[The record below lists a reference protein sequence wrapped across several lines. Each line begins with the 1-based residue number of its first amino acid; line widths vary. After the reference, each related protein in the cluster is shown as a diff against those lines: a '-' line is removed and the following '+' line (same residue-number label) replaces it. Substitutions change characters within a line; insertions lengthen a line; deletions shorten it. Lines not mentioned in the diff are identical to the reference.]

1 MRTSVIIPVFNGED
15 RLAEAV
21 ASVRPELGD
30 GDEIVVVD
38 DGSTDGTADLIASL
52 GPDIVS
58 LRRDNGGPAA
68 ARNSGLRCA
77 VGDVIAFLDHDD
89 IWAPQ
94 RQPRLVQALRD
105 DDAVD
110 IAMGR
115 MKIIVDTQGPSPSAD
130 NPRYVANH
138 RPWHLGAL
146 LIRRRVF
153 DRVGTFDERLRNVE
167 DADWYMRAREAGV
180 LFQAIDHVTVY
191 YRLHARNTSRDVGAS
206 TRFLLQVLKN
216 ALDRRRSP

>member
-52 GPDIVS
+52 GADIVS

-68 ARNSGLRCA
+68 ARNSGLQCA

-89 IWAPQ
+89 LWAPQ
-94 RQPRLVQALRD
+94 RHPRLVQALRD

-115 MKIIVDTQGPSPSAD
+115 MKIIVDTQGPAPSAD
-130 NPRYVANH
+130 NPRYAANH
-138 RPWHLGAL
+138 CPWHLGSL

-153 DRVGTFDERLRNVE
+153 DRVGTFDERLRNAE

-180 LFQAIDHVTVY
+180 LFQAIDHVTVF
-191 YRLHARNTSRDVGAS
+191 YRLHACNTSRDVDAS
-206 TRFLLQVLKN
+206 KRFLLQTLKN